1 MPTSRVQTVS
11 QQLALGV
18 GLRDDAT
25 FETFYPGPNGIAV
38 AMVKALAEGV
48 AEHQV
53 YLWGPVGIG
62 RSHLLQAA
70 CQQASRVGRRVTYL
84 PLGQLPRLDPALL
97 EGLESLDLVA
107 VDDVDAIAG
116 QHSWERGMFDLINR
130 LRASRTRLAV
140 AAGSPPAA
148 VGFSLPDLTSRLG
161 WGPVFQ
167 LHPLTEPDRRAVL
180 HEAAERRGLSLS
192 ADAVGFLMTR
202 CRRDLASLLA
212 TLDSLDRASLAA
224 QRRLTI
230 PFIRQVLEQGQAPS
244 GPEPTRQ

>member
-1 MPTSRVQTVS
+1 MS

-25 FETFYPGPNGIAV
+25 FQTFHPGPNEIAV
-38 AMVKALAEGV
+38 AMVKALAEGG

-53 YLWGPVGIG
+53 YLWGPVGSG

-70 CQQASRVGRRVTYL
+70 CQQASRVGQRVTYL
-84 PLGQLPRLDPALL
+84 PLSELLSLEPALL

-116 QHSWERGMFDLINR
+116 QRPWEHGVFDLINR

-140 AAGSPPAA
+140 TAASPPAA
-148 VGFSLPDLTSRLG
+148 AGFTLPDLTSRLG

-167 LHPLTEPDRRAVL
+167 LQLLTEPDRRAVL

-212 TLDSLDRASLAA
+212 TLDCLDRASLAA

-230 PFIRQVLEQGQAPS
+230 PFIRQVLEQR
-244 GPEPTRQ
+244 PEPRDPEPPRQ